1 MTKKWVRR
9 SELAKILGTTSPTV
23 KYYTALG
30 FFPVQKKTDHG
41 QYLYDSEK
49 MKTIFDRITQLKSE
63 RYTIEE
69 IKGILFKDTVF
80 LKVQSNISV
89 GAA

>member
-49 MKTIFDRITQLKSE
+49 MKVIFDRIMQLKSE

-69 IKGILFKDTVF
+69 IKGIL
-80 LKVQSNISV
+80 LKESLFTKMQSNISV